1 MMRYNV
7 RKIYSFGSLIFYLY
21 PYEKLLMGLRREVEI
36 IIFFYKICFF
46 FMSGM
51 KIALANQLKNA
62 LSLPHYRDLGVSVF
76 QMEN

>member
-1 MMRYNV
+1 MN
-7 RKIYSFGSLIFYLY
+7 
-21 PYEKLLMGLRREVEI
+21 LRREVEI
-36 IIFFYKICFF
+36 IIFYKICFF

-62 LSLPHYRDLGVSVF
+62 LSLPHCRDLGVSVF